1 MTFENLD
8 VIFFLKKMM
17 VVFVLNMHEV
27 WANAPSLE
35 HKSMGLKK
43 TLVDHLLRTMMQVM
57 IF

>member
-1 MTFENLD
+1 
-8 VIFFLKKMM
+8 MM
-17 VVFVLNMHEV
+17 VVFVLKMHEV

-43 TLVDHLLRTMMQVM
+43 TLVDHFLRTMMQVM